1 VFRSLTITSPVVAG
15 ALLIAGLLATTS
27 AWRYRHPDTT
37 SDFTLFY
44 VSAEHSTPQMYAH
57 PPGPPRG
64 NMNPPLFQLLLRP
77 LTKVSLPMAAT
88 IWRGLNLA
96 SLLVCVW
103 WLAHSSEE
111 RWGVADYA
119 VLLAWAPMAS
129 TIALNQLTWILW
141 PLLLATWGCW
151 RRNRWTAGAIAYGI
165 VLSLKPFLGVFLLW
179 LLVQRQWRAAIVSM
193 ASAAAAFGV
202 GLAVYGL
209 AVNQAW
215 VRALGDVTW
224 AYAGMNASLQGM
236 LTRVLTMP
244 VKTAEPL
251 VVYPDLVRPLALL
264 GGAAIVAIT
273 LLRTRQPDIDRSW
286 TPLMVSAL
294 LASPLGWLYYIWW
307 VVPGTKPSRLLLEA
321 PLLWVPMGFP
331 LALAPNGWLTLT
343 LGSVYFWGLFSLW
356 FSRVY
361 VRPVPQAASDDDR
374 PPTMPFSRF
383 SLATVV
389 LVGLVIGASAIVWA
403 QQSVSDDPAV
413 GTWVLN
419 HTKSTLPPDS
429 AIEART
435 VTFTIVGDTMEET
448 IVTRSGGIDSRVTYR
463 GRYDGK
469 DVSVLNA
476 VSPTVAMKRRDKG
489 TVESTWKFND
499 DRRET
504 QIRSVSPDRRTLTI
518 AVSTRDG
525 SEHNNLQ
532 VYDRQF

>member
-1 VFRSLTITSPVVAG
+1 
-15 ALLIAGLLATTS
+15 
-27 AWRYRHPDTT
+27 
-37 SDFTLFY
+37 
-44 VSAEHSTPQMYAH
+44 
-57 PPGPPRG
+57 
-64 NMNPPLFQLLLRP
+64 
-77 LTKVSLPMAAT
+77 
-88 IWRGLNLA
+88 
-96 SLLVCVW
+96 
-103 WLAHSSEE
+103 
-111 RWGVADYA
+111 
-119 VLLAWAPMAS
+119 
-129 TIALNQLTWILW
+129 
-141 PLLLATWGCW
+141 
-151 RRNRWTAGAIAYGI
+151 
-165 VLSLKPFLGVFLLW
+165 
-179 LLVQRQWRAAIVSM
+179 
-193 ASAAAAFGV
+193 
-202 GLAVYGL
+202 
-209 AVNQAW
+209 
-215 VRALGDVTW
+215 
-224 AYAGMNASLQGM
+224 MNASLQGM

-251 VVYPDLVRPLALL
+251 VVYPDLVRPLTLL
-264 GGAAIVAIT
+264 GGTAIVAIT
-273 LLRTRQPDIDRSW
+273 LLRTRQQDVDHSW

-307 VVPGTKPSRLLLEA
+307 VVPGTKPSRLLVEA
-321 PLLWVPMGFP
+321 PLLWVPMVFP

-356 FSRVY
+356 FSRMY

-374 PPTMPFSRF
+374 TPIMPFSRF

-389 LVGLVIGASAIVWA
+389 LVGLVISASAIVWA

-448 IVTRSGGIDSRVTYR
+448 IVTRTGGIDSRVTYR

-504 QIRSVSPDRRTLTI
+504 HIRSVSSDGRTLTI
-518 AVSTRDG
+518 AVSTHDG
-525 SEHNNLQ
+525 TEHNNLQ
-532 VYDRQF
+532 VYDRQPYSRP